1 MRDAAAFP
9 GPTASRWRSTTSPCR
24 SAAGSSRPSRP
35 PAVTRCWPI
44 ARRAA
49 CRSSMAQARVRHI
62 PSTSWRGPMGTVSLV
77 LVSHSRQ
84 LAEGV
89 RELAAQMTQGKVQ
102 IAVAGGT
109 ADGRLGTDATA
120 ILGAIEEVRGP
131 EGVLILVDLG
141 SAVLSTQM
149 AIEQLGNGQGRVI
162 LSNAPFVE
170 GAVIAAVEA
179 SIESD
184 LEGVAA
190 AALAAREM
198 EKVSS
203 S

>member
-1 MRDAAAFP
+1 
-9 GPTASRWRSTTSPCR
+9 
-24 SAAGSSRPSRP
+24 
-35 PAVTRCWPI
+35 
-44 ARRAA
+44 
-49 CRSSMAQARVRHI
+49 MA
-62 PSTSWRGPMGTVSLV
+62 TVSLV

-89 RELAAQMTQGKVQ
+89 RELAAQMTQGKVK

-131 EGVLILVDLG
+131 EGVLVLVDLG

-149 AIEQLGNGQGRVI
+149 AIEQLPDGNGRVL

-179 SIESD
+179 SIDSD
-184 LEGVAA
+184 LDGVAT
-190 AALAAREM
+190 AALGAREM
-198 EKVSS
+198 EKVPG
-203 S
+203 

>member
-1 MRDAAAFP
+1 
-9 GPTASRWRSTTSPCR
+9 
-24 SAAGSSRPSRP
+24 
-35 PAVTRCWPI
+35 
-44 ARRAA
+44 
-49 CRSSMAQARVRHI
+49 
-62 PSTSWRGPMGTVSLV
+62 MGTVSLV

-89 RELAAQMTQGKVQ
+89 RELAAQMTQGKVK

-120 ILGAIEEVRGP
+120 IRAAIEDVRGP

-149 AIEQLGNGQGRVI
+149 AIEQLSNGEGRVV

-179 SIESD
+179 SIDKD
-184 LEGVAA
+184 LDDVAT
-190 AALAAREM
+190 AALGAGQM
-198 EKVSS
+198 EKVTG
-203 S
+203 

>member
-1 MRDAAAFP
+1 
-9 GPTASRWRSTTSPCR
+9 
-24 SAAGSSRPSRP
+24 
-35 PAVTRCWPI
+35 
-44 ARRAA
+44 
-49 CRSSMAQARVRHI
+49 
-62 PSTSWRGPMGTVSLV
+62 MGTVSLV

-89 RELAAQMTQGKVQ
+89 RELAAQMTQGRVK

-120 ILGAIEEVRGP
+120 ILRAIEEVRGP
-131 EGVLILVDLG
+131 EGVLVLVDLG

-149 AIEQLGNGQGRVI
+149 AIEQLPVGGRVL

-179 SIESD
+179 SIDSD
-184 LEGVAA
+184 LDGVAA
-190 AALAAREM
+190 AALGARQM
-198 EKVSS
+198 EKVST
-203 S
+203 

>member
-1 MRDAAAFP
+1 
-9 GPTASRWRSTTSPCR
+9 
-24 SAAGSSRPSRP
+24 
-35 PAVTRCWPI
+35 
-44 ARRAA
+44 
-49 CRSSMAQARVRHI
+49 MA
-62 PSTSWRGPMGTVSLV
+62 TVSLV

-89 RELAAQMTQGKVQ
+89 RELAAQMTQGKVK

-131 EGVLILVDLG
+131 DGVLVLVDLG

-149 AIEQLGNGQGRVI
+149 AIEQLADGGGRV
-162 LSNAPFVE
+162 LMSNAPFVE

-179 SIESD
+179 SIDTD
-184 LEGVAA
+184 LDGVAA
-190 AALAAREM
+190 AALGAREM
-198 EKVSS
+198 EKVTT
-203 S
+203 

>member
-1 MRDAAAFP
+1 
-9 GPTASRWRSTTSPCR
+9 
-24 SAAGSSRPSRP
+24 
-35 PAVTRCWPI
+35 
-44 ARRAA
+44 
-49 CRSSMAQARVRHI
+49 
-62 PSTSWRGPMGTVSLV
+62 MGMVSLV

-89 RELAAQMTQGKVQ
+89 RELAGQMTQGRVT

-120 ILGAIEEVRGP
+120 IRDAIELARVP
-131 EGVLILVDLG
+131 EGVLVLVDLG
-141 SAVLSTQM
+141 SAVLSTQLAM
-149 AIEQLGNGQGRVI
+149 ELLAADGGRVL

-184 LEGVAA
+184 LDQVAA
-190 AALAAREM
+190 AAVSAKDM
-198 EKVSS
+198 EKVVS
-203 S
+203 

>member
-1 MRDAAAFP
+1 
-9 GPTASRWRSTTSPCR
+9 
-24 SAAGSSRPSRP
+24 
-35 PAVTRCWPI
+35 
-44 ARRAA
+44 
-49 CRSSMAQARVRHI
+49 
-62 PSTSWRGPMGTVSLV
+62 MGTVSMV

-89 RELAAQMTQGKVQ
+89 RELAAQMTQGKVK

-131 EGVLILVDLG
+131 DGVLILVDLG

-149 AIEQLGNGQGRVI
+149 AIEQLPDGNGGRVL

-179 SIESD
+179 SIDSD
-184 LEGVAA
+184 LDAVAA
-190 AALAAREM
+190 AALGAREM
-198 EKVSS
+198 EKVSG
-203 S
+203 

>member
-1 MRDAAAFP
+1 
-9 GPTASRWRSTTSPCR
+9 
-24 SAAGSSRPSRP
+24 
-35 PAVTRCWPI
+35 
-44 ARRAA
+44 
-49 CRSSMAQARVRHI
+49 
-62 PSTSWRGPMGTVSLV
+62 MGTVSLV

-89 RELAAQMTQGKVQ
+89 PELAAQMTQGRVK

-131 EGVLILVDLG
+131 EGVLVLVDLG

-149 AIEQLGNGQGRVI
+149 AIEQLPVGGRVL

-179 SIESD
+179 SIDSD
-184 LEGVAA
+184 LDGVAA
-190 AALAAREM
+190 AALGARQM
-198 EKVSS
+198 EKVST
-203 S
+203 

>member
-1 MRDAAAFP
+1 
-9 GPTASRWRSTTSPCR
+9 
-24 SAAGSSRPSRP
+24 
-35 PAVTRCWPI
+35 
-44 ARRAA
+44 
-49 CRSSMAQARVRHI
+49 
-62 PSTSWRGPMGTVSLV
+62 MGTVSMV

-89 RELAAQMTQGKVQ
+89 RELAAQMTQGKVR

-149 AIEQLGNGQGRVI
+149 AIEQLPDGNGGRVL

-179 SIESD
+179 SIDSD
-184 LEGVAA
+184 LDAVAA
-190 AALAAREM
+190 AALGAREM
-198 EKVSS
+198 EKVSG
-203 S
+203 

>member
-1 MRDAAAFP
+1 
-9 GPTASRWRSTTSPCR
+9 
-24 SAAGSSRPSRP
+24 
-35 PAVTRCWPI
+35 
-44 ARRAA
+44 
-49 CRSSMAQARVRHI
+49 MA
-62 PSTSWRGPMGTVSLV
+62 TVSLV

-84 LAEGV
+84 IAEGV
-89 RELAAQMTQGKVQ
+89 RELAAQMTQGKVK

-120 ILGAIEEVRGP
+120 IVGAIQEVRGP

-149 AIEQLGNGQGRVI
+149 AIEQLPDAQGRVV

-179 SIESD
+179 SIDSD
-184 LEGVAA
+184 LDGVAA
-190 AALAAREM
+190 AALGAREM
-198 EKVSS
+198 EKVTS
-203 S
+203 

>member
-1 MRDAAAFP
+1 
-9 GPTASRWRSTTSPCR
+9 
-24 SAAGSSRPSRP
+24 
-35 PAVTRCWPI
+35 
-44 ARRAA
+44 
-49 CRSSMAQARVRHI
+49 
-62 PSTSWRGPMGTVSLV
+62 MGTVSLV

-149 AIEQLGNGQGRVI
+149 AIEQLANGPGRVI

-179 SIESD
+179 SIDSD
-184 LEGVAA
+184 LDAVAA
-190 AALAAREM
+190 AALGAREM
-198 EKVSS
+198 EKVSP
-203 S
+203 